1 MVTNPLCIGR
11 SPMLAVPYLPLWRF
25 RRLLKASYGHVQ
37 RLVAW
42 WGQEAFNTVP
52 PPSNGVL

>member
-1 MVTNPLCIGR
+1 
-11 SPMLAVPYLPLWRF
+11 MLAVPYLPLWRF